1 MFFIIVYFIF
11 HWKYT
16 AKENNIFQR
25 NKFPQENIV
34 KYYLLHYYEHM
45 KERVIKGG
53 LFEILKDESEVERI
67 FEIVKSQ
74 AEY

>member
-1 MFFIIVYFIF
+1 
-11 HWKYT
+11 
-16 AKENNIFQR
+16 
-25 NKFPQENIV
+25 
-34 KYYLLHYYEHM
+34 M